1 MCVCMYVCRD
11 WDVRVRKEKLGYEH
25 GGREGCALMCL
36 CLQRVEVGVKGD
48 RQVYVC

>member
-11 WDVRVRKEKLGYEH
+11 WDVRVHREKLGYEH

-36 CLQRVEVGVKGD
+36 RLQRVEVGVKGD